1 LHSRRSELT
10 LFERIQRRA
19 EWKAAV
25 LADARRLMD
34 TFNEHAYFEARER
47 VRGTCIDGDRPARHW
62 TEVKREIARHQGI
75 VIGLAG
81 ADLRG

>member
-1 LHSRRSELT
+1 MLIEQIR
-10 LFERIQRRA
+10 RRA
-19 EWKAAV
+19 ERKAAI

-34 TFNEHAYFEARER
+34 TFNEHAYAEARDR
-47 VRGTCIDGDRPARHW
+47 IRGSCIDDDRPVRYW
-62 TEVKREIARHQGI
+62 TAVKREIARQQGI